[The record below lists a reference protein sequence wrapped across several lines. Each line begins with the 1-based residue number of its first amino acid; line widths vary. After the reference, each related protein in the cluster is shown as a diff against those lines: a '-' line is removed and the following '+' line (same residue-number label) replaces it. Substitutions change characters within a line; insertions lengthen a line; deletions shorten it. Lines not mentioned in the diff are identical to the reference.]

1 VTDALVILPGIT
13 ADRRK
18 RSELERYFREHT
30 SFAVHLPRL
39 WQFLGLS
46 WCGWQLRRYLRRRVA
61 PAGYGRVH
69 FLCYISGGF
78 ILRRAVAG
86 QPLDNR
92 GRVVLVRS
100 PLQEQVPVRLVARYG
115 RVLTTLRLG
124 RMVVDLASPA
134 KDRLPTLGTGQGLG
148 LVLEQGVSR
157 LAAALGLSDGD
168 YAALEAAGD
177 FAMPGGSAV
186 LLAIE
191 SHDDVYTS
199 GTLLGRIACFLES
212 GSFGEPA

>member
-1 VTDALVILPGIT
+1 MTDALVILPGIT

-39 WQFLGLS
+39 WQYLGLS
-46 WCGWQLRRYLRRRVA
+46 WCGWQLRRYLGRRVA
-61 PAGYGRVH
+61 RAGYGRVH

-78 ILRRAVAG
+78 ILRRALAW
-86 QPLDNR
+86 QPLDNQ

-115 RVLTTLRLG
+115 RLLTTLRLG

-134 KDRLPTLGTGQGLG
+134 KNRLPPLGTGQGLG

-157 LAAALGLSDGD
+157 LAAALGLRAED

-177 FAMPGGSAV
+177 FALPGGSAV
-186 LLAIE
+186 LLAGE

-199 GTLLGRIACFLES
+199 VTLLDRIAHFLES
-212 GSFGEPA
+212 GSFDGSA